1 MARSADVAIPLS
13 PGEASGVLASPVEG
27 AEVLVVDDDATNRG
41 LLDRTLRVAGYAVR
55 CVPDGP
61 SALAAVGERV
71 PSLVVLDYMMP
82 GMDGPEVL
90 ARLRATHPALPVII
104 LTASD
109 SPEHVDAA
117 FAAGADDYLNRPVNP
132 RILTHRVAS
141 HLRFDRTRR
150 EAREAQANGE
160 AIDKALEEASA
171 VQRQQL
177 PAVPQ
182 HWAHWQA
189 SGGVMAGDRIGGD
202 VFSLSTGSF
211 GLPIAMLVDVA
222 GHGMAAAIVASRVQ
236 SELKALLERHSPAD
250 ALAALDEALGTA
262 GRYAC
267 VAALRLHTG
276 SAEIVN
282 AGLPPI
288 ALVRGGDVIAS
299 VSGSG
304 YPPGLGGDARYRA
317 TVLPV
322 KPGDRIVVLS
332 DGLTEPFGHADA
344 IENPLA
350 RLALFEEGPCAVL
363 GASDWEKRL
372 GEALGDVPAK
382 LRDDA
387 TVLVLERDG

>member
-1 MARSADVAIPLS
+1 MLQESLGGNSKTALIICCA
-13 PGEASGVLASPVEG
+13 
-27 AEVLVVDDDATNRG
+27 AEVRHASETIS
-41 LLDRTLRVAGYAVR
+41 TLRF
-55 CVPDGP
+55 
-61 SALAAVGERV
+61 GER
-71 PSLVVLDYMMP
+71 
-82 GMDGPEVL
+82 
-90 ARLRATHPALPVII
+90 AKRIKN
-104 LTASD
+104 
-109 SPEHVDAA
+109 HVH
-117 FAAGADDYLNRPVNP
+117 VNEE
-132 RILTHRVAS
+132 LGVA
-141 HLRFDRTRR
+141 
-150 EAREAQANGE
+150 
-160 AIDKALEEASA
+160 
-171 VQRQQL
+171 
-177 PAVPQ
+177 
-182 HWAHWQA
+182 
-189 SGGVMAGDRIGGD
+189 
-202 VFSLSTGSF
+202 
-211 GLPIAMLVDVA
+211 
-222 GHGMAAAIVASRVQ
+222 
-236 SELKALLERHSPAD
+236 ELKALLERHSPAD

-304 YPPGLGGDARYRA
+304 YPPGLVGDARYRA

-372 GEALGDVPAK
+372 GEGRKSV
-382 LRDDA
+382 
-387 TVLVLERDG
+387 V

>member
-1 MARSADVAIPLS
+1 MTRSTDVAVPLTV
-13 PGEASGVLASPVEG
+13 GESSGVLRSPVEG
-27 AEVLVVDDDATNRG
+27 AEVLVVDDDPTNRG
-41 LLDRTLRVAGYAVR
+41 LLERTLRVAGYIVR
-55 CVPDGP
+55 SVADGH
-61 SALAAVGERV
+61 SALAAVEERA

-90 ARLRATHPALPVII
+90 VRLRALQPALPVVI

-117 FAAGADDYLNRPVNP
+117 FAAGADDYLHRPVNP

-150 EAREAQANGE
+150 EARAAEATGKALE
-160 AIDKALEEASA
+160 EALEEASA

-177 PAVPQ
+177 PSVPER
-182 HWAHWQA
+182 WAHWQA

-236 SELKALLERHSPAD
+236 SELKALLERHAPAD
-250 ALAALDEALGTA
+250 ALTALDEALGTA

-267 VAALRLHTG
+267 VAALRLHAR

-288 ALVRGGDVIAS
+288 ALVRGGNVVAT

-304 YPPGLGGDARYRA
+304 FPPGLVGGARYRA

-322 KPGDRIVVLS
+322 RPGDRIVVLS

-350 RLALFEEGPCAVL
+350 RLALFGDDACAHL
-363 GASDWEKRL
+363 GAEAWETRL
-372 GEALGDVPAK
+372 GEALCDVPAE

-387 TVLVLERDG
+387 TVLVIERDG